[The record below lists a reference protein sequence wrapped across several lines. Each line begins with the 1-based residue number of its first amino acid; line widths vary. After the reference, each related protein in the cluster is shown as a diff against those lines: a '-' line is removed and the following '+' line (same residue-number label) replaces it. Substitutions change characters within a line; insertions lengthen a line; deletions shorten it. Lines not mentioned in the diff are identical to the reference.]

1 MIEISNLCFAL
12 LWWLGEGLVVNFCW
26 QTIYN
31 RYSGKLFIKL
41 LFLPLNLTQDLSF
54 SLQITQHSLL
64 GKEKSQNIC
73 ECQPFKRKVLILCKL
88 INPDVSCLNNWNI
101 CWLSCWWRLAAPQ
114 TERAQS
120 VKTIGFLNTGT
131 SQEELRWRS
140 WLGFLDAM
148 CRDLGLGS
156 KKAALN
162 ESIFY
167 WNVND

>member
-31 RYSGKLFIKL
+31 RYSRKLFIKL

-114 TERAQS
+114 TERE
-120 VKTIGFLNTGT
+120 G
-131 SQEELRWRS
+131 ELGLLKLLDFSTLGPVRRGSDGGAALAS
-140 WLGFLDAM
+140 WM
-148 CRDLGLGS
+148 QCVEIWDLGVKRLH
-156 KKAALN
+156 
-162 ESIFY
+162 
-167 WNVND
+167 